1 MGMTGSDAVPVVLWF
16 EAHMCQ
22 GPMATTEG
30 CGPRQ
35 RFDWRYYTTINREDL
50 EILHITQQSTVINT
64 AQNTAKNTAK
74 NTACLD
80 LEILNNPLVITL
92 HKSTVQFQIWS
103 C

>member
-1 MGMTGSDAVPVVLWF
+1 MGVTGSDAVPVVLWCEDCMF
-16 EAHMCQ
+16 H

-64 AQNTAKNTAK
+64 AENTAKNTAF
-74 NTACLD
+74 LD